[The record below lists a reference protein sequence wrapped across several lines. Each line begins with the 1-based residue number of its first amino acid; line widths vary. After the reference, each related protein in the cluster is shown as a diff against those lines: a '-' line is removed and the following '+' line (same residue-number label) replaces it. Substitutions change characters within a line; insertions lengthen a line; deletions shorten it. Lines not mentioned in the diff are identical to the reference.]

1 VIYITD
7 VSQLGGWKQI
17 QTAPLDRDLELA
29 VIDTTGTHLVAFP
42 CRRLADD
49 RWVDVAVAKEGVEIT
64 RVTDPGAVFGEISAL
79 LDQPHSA
86 DVRALTSSQ
95 FHVADAAA
103 LRPSSA
109 FLCFGNPGAASQRR

>member
-1 VIYITD
+1 MIYITD

-49 RWVDVAVAKEGVEIT
+49 RWVDVET
-64 RVTDPGAVFGEISAL
+64 RKQVCFTTSARRIGEIGC
-79 LDQPHSA
+79 
-86 DVRALTSSQ
+86 LTSP
-95 FHVADAAA
+95 A
-103 LRPSSA
+103 
-109 FLCFGNPGAASQRR
+109 RRYVEPNMFQTHSRICYRARCDELYRA